1 MSSGQHIN
9 LKLMRG
15 DSTSWG
21 FRLQGGKDYALP
33 LSVVKV
39 NPNSLAAQAGL
50 QIGDIIIKIS
60 GTNAEDIRH
69 KEAQEAIYNAGNY
82 LELTIQR
89 GDINIWKPQVTPVGN
104 MNPGQTTYTKT
115 SLQKPQ
121 QTSQHIG
128 SEHNVNAKPFTG
140 ATIPSLVH
148 KQYNSPV
155 NLYSEKNIA
164 ETLEAHTEVLTSGAK
179 GINFMRPDA
188 PINKESAVYQ
198 MVHDEEIRKAKGEP
212 SVSPD
217 IRNTNQS
224 HTMTRHVE
232 APVDRPASERQE
244 KANQNIC
251 AECERLI
258 VGVFVRI
265 KDKSLHAECFRCATC
280 GTSLKNVG
288 YYSINDKLYC
298 DIHAKQMAS
307 LMKPNGGISPVP
319 VNNQINTLSANLA
332 KATISQQYSQPQSQ
346 PQSQP
351 YSQPQ
356 SQPYSQP
363 QSQPYSQPQSQ
374 TQSQPS
380 NIGAVPYQSTEG
392 MHQLNSSS
400 SSQYSKVI
408 PSATP
413 KPVYNSVP
421 FYGNSYGHQN
431 NTASDSYRPFTG
443 RPKFQWPPPTQSFDP
458 SGPPLRENPVRRER
472 PKSMGDYSSSSQYSA
487 QPLYTSLSD
496 DRQRASNFT
505 SFPPNGTPS
514 IATYATSFTQHSTT
528 QQTKAPPTAAPKPQF
543 NAQNWTSGSTY
554 ASSIIPG
561 PGQSTIPG
569 SRPAPRRG
577 RGLLKS
583 AITGTSIPIC
593 GTCGSPI
600 RGPFIVAL
608 NKAWCPHHFTCANA
622 RCNRSLE
629 DIGFVEEQGKLYCE
643 NCYEAYLA
651 PICSKCGQRIKEDC
665 LNALEKQWHPECFSC
680 AYCKRPFGN
689 SCFYLEEGLPYCE
702 KDWNELFTTKCVS
715 CGFAIEAGDRW
726 VEALNQNYHSN
737 CFMCTICHKNLE
749 GQSFYAKGGRPYC
762 KSHAR

>member
-431 NTASDSYRPFTG
+431 NTASDSYRPFT
-443 RPKFQWPPPTQSFDP
+443 
-458 SGPPLRENPVRRER
+458 
-472 PKSMGDYSSSSQYSA
+472 
-487 QPLYTSLSD
+487 
-496 DRQRASNFT
+496 
-505 SFPPNGTPS
+505 
-514 IATYATSFTQHSTT
+514 ATYATSFTQHSTT